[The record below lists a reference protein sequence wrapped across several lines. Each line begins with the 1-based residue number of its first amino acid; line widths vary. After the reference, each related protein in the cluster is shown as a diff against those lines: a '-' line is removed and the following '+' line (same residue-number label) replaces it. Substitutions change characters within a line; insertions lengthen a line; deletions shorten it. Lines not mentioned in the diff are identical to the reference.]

1 MSKISRKFR
10 RVWSKISGR
19 PWNFSWVISN
29 KLSGCSRPESIND
42 MLWLKKKGIKAIV
55 NLTEYPLPDEWI
67 KNVELDYL
75 HESIDDHMAPTVN
88 QIENI
93 ILFIT
98 NKISNDKPVVV
109 HCAAG
114 QGRTGTILASYLIKH
129 QDLNAKEAIKKIR
142 KMRYPSIE
150 KSQEISLYQYENY
163 LQPKKKDVN
172 K

>member
-1 MSKISRKFR
+1 MGKISRKFR

-19 PWNFSWVISN
+19 PWNFSWVIKN
-29 KLSGCSRPESIND
+29 KLAGCARPESIKD

-55 NLTEYPLPDEWI
+55 NLTEYPLPDKWI
-67 KNVELDYL
+67 KDVELDYM

-88 QIENI
+88 QINNI
-93 ILFIT
+93 IFFIT
-98 NKISNDKPVVV
+98 KKISNDKPVVV

-114 QGRTGTILASYLIKH
+114 QGRTGTILASYLIKN
-129 QDLNAKEAIKKIR
+129 QDIKAEEAIKKIR

-150 KSQEISLYQYENY
+150 KSQEISLYQYEKY
-163 LQPKKKDVN
+163 LRHKKKNSN